1 MQLAVLLLNF
11 RFELP
16 SALKPQNLFV

>member
-11 RFELP
+11 RFEFP
-16 SALKPQNLFV
+16 SALKPQNLSV